1 MKKKKK
7 KKKKVKENKEKK
19 KEKLEES
26 PRKYHFSGLLFGLII
41 KILMLSPRLLWIWS
55 RSAAC

>member
-7 KKKKVKENKEKK
+7 KEKKKGKRKQRKK

-41 KILMLSPRLLWIWS
+41 KILMLSPRLL
-55 RSAAC
+55 